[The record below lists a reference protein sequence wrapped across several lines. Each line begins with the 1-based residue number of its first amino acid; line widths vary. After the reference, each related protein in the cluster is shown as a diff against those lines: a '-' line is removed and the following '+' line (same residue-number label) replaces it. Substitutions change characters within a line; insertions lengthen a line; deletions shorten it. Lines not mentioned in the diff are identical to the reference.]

1 MSIRN
6 RLGAALAVAW
16 LIIVILGV
24 SLMEGRPAQGRP
36 ARSAANPALTP
47 TAAVLPAP

>member
-24 SLMEGRPAQGRP
+24 SLMEGRPA
-36 ARSAANPALTP
+36 RSAANPAPTP
-47 TAAVLPAP
+47 TTAVIPAP